1 MPHGPCVVRASG
13 ILLQAVASGSGLS
26 WLLWAVA
33 RVRCSSPLAKSVCTN
48 VHHLSTIYCTNVLKW
63 VIKKSRHEFRRDGG
77 PVSGRKKPLRGGA
90 LLAYQKRPG
99 PSPRLVRRRA
109 TVSFHRHLASVR
121 GFPDVR
127 LNGNN
132 LFPILGLSQ
141 RTHLLFAP
149 VASAITALEQ

>member
-33 RVRCSSPLAKSVCTN
+33 RVRCSSPLAKSEYEIN
-48 VHHLSTIYCTNVLKW
+48 HRMS
-63 VIKKSRHEFRRDGG
+63 IKIDKNHNWGYKKITPKFRRDEARPAGT
-77 PVSGRKKPLRGGA
+77 KKPLRGGA